1 MKYDLFDNA
10 RNEYDDID
18 HILYQVLENRGVVNP
33 PHYIKMMDDASVT
46 HDFNLLTNID
56 RARDRYLK
64 AIENNENIH
73 ILVDC
78 DVDGYSSTSM
88 VYNYTV
94 NDMGYNNVSYSIHTG
109 KQHGLSKDIII
120 PEGVQLLIIPDA
132 SSNEQHKHKQL
143 KEERDI
149 DIIILDHHE
158 VDNYKEEE
166 QTAIIVNNQLCDYPN
181 KELSG
186 AGIVYKFLQAVD
198 EEMWQDC
205 ADKYLDLVAL
215 SLIGDSMDIRELETR
230 HYINKGLRNVR
241 NEALKG
247 FIDRRAWDMKG
258 KISMNN
264 IAFLVSPLINAII
277 RIGKQDEKDLMFKAF
292 TEQYMT
298 LKYKKRGEDELIDE
312 VIYERVPRLATNA
325 RSRQARQIDKAL
337 EIATEAINNNKS
349 YENNLIVVDGDG
361 ISKSLTGILAI
372 KIASQYKKPCI
383 VIRKDEKTGLYSG
396 SGRNIDYSSIDNLRD
411 YINQTGFANA
421 EGHDSAFGIMDLK
434 EENIDLLVEHF
445 NNDDSVKENVYLVDF
460 IVPFDNLSDELIY
473 TLNQSKEHWGMG

>member
-10 RNEYDDID
+10 RNEYDDIN

-33 PHYIKMMDDASVT
+33 PHYIKMMDNTSVT
-46 HDFNLLTNID
+46 HDFNLLNNID
-56 RARDRYLK
+56 RARDRYLQ
-64 AIENNENIH
+64 AIENNEHIH

-78 DVDGYSSTSM
+78 DVDGYSSASM
-88 VYNYTV
+88 IYNYTV
-94 NDMGYNNVSYSIHTG
+94 NYMKHNSVSYSVHTG

-120 PEGVQLLIIPDA
+120 PDGVQLLIIPDA

-143 KEERDI
+143 KEDRDI

-215 SLIGDSMDIRELETR
+215 SLIGDSMDVRELETR
-230 HYINKGLRNVR
+230 HYINKGLKNVR

-264 IAFLVSPLINAII
+264 IAFLVSPLINAVI

-298 LKYKKRGEDELIDE
+298 LKYKKRGEDELI
-312 VIYERVPRLATNA
+312 
-325 RSRQARQIDKAL
+325 
-337 EIATEAINNNKS
+337 
-349 YENNLIVVDGDG
+349 
-361 ISKSLTGILAI
+361 
-372 KIASQYKKPCI
+372 
-383 VIRKDEKTGLYSG
+383 
-396 SGRNIDYSSIDNLRD
+396 
-411 YINQTGFANA
+411 
-421 EGHDSAFGIMDLK
+421 
-434 EENIDLLVEHF
+434 
-445 NNDDSVKENVYLVDF
+445 
-460 IVPFDNLSDELIY
+460 
-473 TLNQSKEHWGMG
+473 